1 MAANLL
7 FSCSNLQ
14 CCNSFKKEL
23 YEKPDSFLVRSH
35 SFTNISNV
43 TIQIAADAQQNRE
56 GHFFPLIQ
64 FRPCSGCKVKLLP
77 EGGLLYVS
85 FYQEHPKFFVADSH
99 DTHPFTHPLIMTSIL
114 LYTKTSL
121 NAIISCT
128 SSQKRCKF
136 LMVLIFKKGKAV
148 THENC
153 LSFSLYSR

>member
-1 MAANLL
+1 M
-7 FSCSNLQ
+7 SIILQ
-14 CCNSFKKEL
+14 KEL
-23 YEKPDSFLVRSH
+23 YEKPDSILVRSH
-35 SFTNISNV
+35 SLTNISNV
-43 TIQIAADAQQNRE
+43 TIQIVADAQQNRE

-85 FYQEHPKFFVADSH
+85 IKQEHPKFFIADSH
-99 DTHPFTHPLIMTSIL
+99 DTHPLTHPLIMTSVL
-114 LYTKTSL
+114 FYTKTSL

-148 THENC
+148 IHESR
-153 LSFSLYSR
+153 LALSLYSR